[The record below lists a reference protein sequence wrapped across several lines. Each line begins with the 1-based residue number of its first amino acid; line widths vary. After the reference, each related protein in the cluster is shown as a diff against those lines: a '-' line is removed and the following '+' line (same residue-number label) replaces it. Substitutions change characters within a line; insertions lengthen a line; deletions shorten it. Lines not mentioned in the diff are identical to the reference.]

1 LQVIL
6 GYLGEGL
13 PYSMWR
19 IDNRNSGQERVR
31 RDQHARRNAAVA
43 RRSFLGW
50 ALAAL
55 LLATVP
61 CAPSSAQTAQT
72 VLTPVIVGPLNSG
85 SATGLYYALQQGLFA
100 KAGLDV
106 KIQPMSGGAAAVAAT
121 VGGAINIGYG
131 NTFTVVQ
138 AHAKQIPISLVA
150 PGTVYQKQTVVAQLL
165 VSSDSLLKT
174 PADFVGKTIGVTS
187 LNDLAVL
194 AIRAWIENG
203 KVDSSKVNFV
213 EVPPSS
219 AMNALTANRVAAII
233 LYDPFLGGA
242 LAQGAK
248 VIANPYDYIS
258 RDFLISAWFVSN
270 QWAADHRDAALA
282 FARVLEQVTPYVS
295 AHYAELLPMVSKAIG
310 VPLETLEKTPRSVV
324 ATSLRAAQVQ
334 PVIDTAA
341 RFKAVAATFKAQ
353 DIMLSGGSP

>member
-1 LQVIL
+1 
-6 GYLGEGL
+6 
-13 PYSMWR
+13 MWR
-19 IDNRNSGQERVR
+19 IDKRHSGQERVR
-31 RDQHARRNAAVA
+31 RDQQGRRNSVV
-43 RRSFLGW
+43 GW

-55 LLATVP
+55 LLVTTTRA
-61 CAPSSAQTAQT
+61 SAQTGQT
-72 VLTPVIVGPLNSG
+72 ALTPVIVGPLNSG

-106 KIQPMSGGAAAVAAT
+106 KVQPMSGGAAAVAAT

-150 PGTVYQKQTVVAQLL
+150 PGTLYQKQTVVAQLL
-165 VSSDSLLKT
+165 VASDSPLKT
-174 PADFVGKTIGVTS
+174 PADFAGKTIGVSS
-187 LNDLAVL
+187 LNDLVTL
-194 AIRAWIENG
+194 SVRAWIESA
-203 KVDSSKVNFV
+203 KVDSTKVNFV
-213 EVPPSS
+213 EVPPAS

-248 VIANPYDYIS
+248 VIANPYDYIA

-270 QWAADHRDAALA
+270 QWATDHRDAALA

-295 AHYAELLPMVSKAIG
+295 AHYTELLPMVSKAIG
-310 VPLETLEKTPRSVV
+310 VPLETLEKTPKSVV

-334 PVIDTAA
+334 PVIDTAV
-341 RFKAVAATFKAQ
+341 RFKAIAAPFKAQ
-353 DIMLSGGSP
+353 EIMLSGLP